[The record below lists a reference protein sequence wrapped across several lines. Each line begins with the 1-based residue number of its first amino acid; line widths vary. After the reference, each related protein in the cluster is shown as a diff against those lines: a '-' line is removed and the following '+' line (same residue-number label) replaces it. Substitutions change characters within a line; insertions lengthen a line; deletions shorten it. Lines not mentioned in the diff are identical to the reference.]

1 MATLLSNL
9 GNMISDLINILYS
22 VVNIIYSA
30 IDFLPNEIKYTFI
43 TIISIAVA
51 VFIYKLIK

>member
-9 GNMISDLINILYS
+9 GKMISDLINILYS
-22 VVNIIYSA
+22 VTNIIYSA
-30 IDFLPNEIKYTFI
+30 IDFLPDEIKFTFI
-43 TIISIAVA
+43 TVLSIAVA